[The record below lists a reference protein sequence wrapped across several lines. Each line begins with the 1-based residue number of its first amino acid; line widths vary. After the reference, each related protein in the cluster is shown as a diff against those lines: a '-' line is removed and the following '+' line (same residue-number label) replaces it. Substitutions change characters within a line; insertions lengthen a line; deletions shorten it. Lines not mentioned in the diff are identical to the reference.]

1 MICVC
6 VITFKNCFSPNE
18 KLLLRIEHEQLDGN
32 SSLGVPKLGFRQ
44 SNIERAYSIST
55 SVDWTI

>member
-18 KLLLRIEHEQLDGN
+18 KLLLRIENEQLDGY
-32 SSLGVPKLGFRQ
+32 SSVGVPKLGLRQ
-44 SNIERAYSIST
+44 TNIE
-55 SVDWTI
+55 